1 MAAEKDPVNLKAVII
16 IFILAAQ
23 KTYKYYDNNYEC
35 GQAIFL

>member
-1 MAAEKDPVNLKAVII
+1 MAAEKDPVNIKVFII

-23 KTYKYYDNNYEC
+23 KTYKYYDNYYEY